1 MQSNQ
6 RMLKIVGFEVLNR
19 ESSRGIFVTLVDVCP
34 GGFNIRVLNGFF
46 FFKLCFALCFY
57 LQNDEFNYCAMEFK
71 SKSIEILSVIV
82 IKRRVKK

>member
-34 GGFNIRVLNGFF
+34 GGFNIRVLNVFF
-46 FFKLCFALCFY
+46 FLLCFALCFY
-57 LQNDEFNYCAMEFK
+57 LQNDEFNYCAMEFEYK
-71 SKSIEILSVIV
+71 FIEILSVIV
-82 IKRRVKK
+82 LKRSVKK